1 MRTRSPA
8 AAERSVCLDNVG
20 SFNYFLLKLTSL
32 MRGTTRKT
40 IFCESKGPYELPLL
54 LIPRRHRSSYLKVQA
69 PAHKAAWIGL
79 RMGLCACVCVWMD
92 RCVLSYGYHLISLSR
107 SRRTSSGISVNL
119 IEELH
124 YLSRLPR
131 RSFTAIA
138 YISNSFP
145 SPIGPMCIT
154 PASFLGAWQFFPFLQ
169 RFLFASMGRASWRLF
184 HCLRRIHTHTHGQTL
199 EQMDE
204 LASSQVFGRSR
215 QQTKRETNDRK
226 GSSCHSLE
234 AKVFEFLV
242 AKKAFRQKKTDN
254 ARVISFCTL
263 SLFSVSLKPGT
274 SFFRFVGHRG
284 PKVTRAMGQTAAAS
298 VAASVTAAGMSE
310 SGLMCVSSTFLRVV
324 VVLLHHRSFI
334 FSSAAG
340 TRPPPVPLRFA
351 DKYPPKTLILE
362 VF

>member
-40 IFCESKGPYELPLL
+40 IFCKSKESYELPLL

-69 PAHKAAWIGL
+69 PAHKAAWTGL
-79 RMGLCACVCVWMD
+79 RMGLCACVCVCEWTG
-92 RCVLSYGYHLISLSR
+92 VSYR
-107 SRRTSSGISVNL
+107 MVTTSFRFLGPAGHHQASALTWSH
-119 IEELH
+119 EELH

-131 RSFTAIA
+131 RSFTTIA

-204 LASSQVFGRSR
+204 LASSQIFGRSR
-215 QQTKRETNDRK
+215 QKTKREKNDRK
-226 GSSCHSLE
+226 DSSCHSLE

-263 SLFSVSLKPGT
+263 SLF
-274 SFFRFVGHRG
+274 FRFSKTGHQFLPFRW
-284 PKVTRAMGQTAAAS
+284 AS
-298 VAASVTAAGMSE
+298 RSE
-310 SGLMCVSSTFLRVV
+310 GHARHGADSSSISNSSRDERKRSYVRILNFLACR
-324 VVLLHHRSFI
+324 RCPS
-334 FSSAAG
+334 
-340 TRPPPVPLRFA
+340 PPPQLYLF
-351 DKYPPKTLILE
+351 
-362 VF
+362 